1 MEIQRFLDE
10 LAAPTPT
17 PGGGSASALA
27 GALSASLLAMVAGL
41 SMKKGKIP
49 RALARQIQRKAL
61 AIQKQLLRA
70 VEDDAR
76 SYEGVMAAL
85 RLPKDTERQK
95 ERRLQRLE
103 RALQKATKPPT
114 IVCEASIELLE
125 HSRVLLSGGNPSAW
139 SDTAVAALLAH
150 AAMEGGFFNIQINL
164 ESIKDKAFSDRMN
177 RQIRQLKDRA
187 ERIVARM
194 PRVWSFRK

>member
-61 AIQKQLLRA
+61 AIQKRLLRA

-103 RALQKATKPPT
+103 RALQRATKPPT

-125 HSRVLLSGGNPSAW
+125 DSRVLLSEGNPSAW
-139 SDTAVAALLAH
+139 SDTAVAALLAR

-177 RQIRQLKDRA
+177 RQIRQLKARA
-187 ERIVARM
+187 EKIVARM
-194 PRVWSFRK
+194 PRVWSFGK